1 MNCTRI
7 AGANALL
14 SRQSASHLLPASNG
28 TIAIISTAGPGLSA
42 TRNHRIATQ
51 RPFSTSKPQLLRQTK
66 PRRMREF
73 FPEPDTPHIR
83 RTAPAWHHPVYTEAE
98 MNAVAI
104 AHREAKTW
112 SDYAALGAVK
122 LVRGMFDLVSGYRH
136 DKAVALNKKDPAAAK
151 QKYAMT
157 ERKYMIRNIF
167 LESVAG
173 E

>member
-1 MNCTRI
+1 
-7 AGANALL
+7 
-14 SRQSASHLLPASNG
+14 
-28 TIAIISTAGPGLSA
+28 
-42 TRNHRIATQ
+42 
-51 RPFSTSKPQLLRQTK
+51 
-66 PRRMREF
+66 
-73 FPEPDTPHIR
+73 
-83 RTAPAWHHPVYTEAE
+83 